1 MLSIIGRR
9 LLDFVLLL
17 FAGLLYALA
26 LKYFVLPAKVILT
39 GSEGIA
45 TALSYYFSSY
55 RLFLLLYLC
64 FHLLLLGFAI
74 FKVSTSF
81 ALHSLLVVVT
91 VVVLLL
97 YLPELSFASPEPQ
110 HERMLLVIFGGLLTG
125 AAKAIAFKRR
135 GSTGDEDVL
144 AAYFAMKYM
153 KPVGSIAVVAAVVS
167 TAFGLLLVYLK
178 AGGFESVI
186 NTLMYTCIYIFVSAE
201 TLNTLY
207 HKFKL
212 TLLTIITS
220 QRDAVGA
227 AITGSHNHRT
237 YTVHEGRGGRSG
249 DTFCMVRT
257 IITREELPKM
267 IESVQAADPVCF
279 YYHHEIEGISPRY
292 YIAPIA

>member
-1 MLSIIGRR
+1 MRRR
-9 LLDFVLLL
+9 LLDFLLLL

-55 RLFLLLYLC
+55 WLFLVLYFC
-64 FHLLLLGFAI
+64 FHLILLGFAI
-74 FKVSTSF
+74 LRVSAGF
-81 ALHSLLVVVT
+81 ALRSLLVVLT
-91 VVVLLL
+91 VVAGLSF
-97 YLPELSFASPEPQ
+97 LPELSFASPEPQ
-110 HERMLLVIFGGLLTG
+110 HERMLLVIFGGLLAG

-144 AAYFAMKYM
+144 GAYFAMKYM
-153 KPVGSIAVVAAVVS
+153 KPVGSIAVSAAIVS

-178 AGGFESVI
+178 VGDIESVI

-201 TLNTLY
+201 TLNALY

-212 TLLTIITS
+212 TMLTVITS
-220 QRDAVGA
+220 KRAEVGE
-227 AITGSHNHRT
+227 AITGSHSHRT
-237 YTVHEGRGGRSG
+237 YTVHEGKGGRSG

-267 IESVQAADPVCF
+267 VECVQSADPACF
-279 YYHHEIEGISPRY
+279 YYFHEIEGISPRY